1 MGDLW
6 LDRDGLQ
13 VLTIKAGKRNG
24 SPPHLFY
31 SPSFFAKATGKPS
44 HQAREICSPA
54 PTLTVGR

>member
-31 SPSFFAKATGKPS
+31 SPSFL
-44 HQAREICSPA
+44 QRLRESRAIR
-54 PTLTVGR
+54 LGRFVLRHPH